1 MIQTIRKLKNT
12 LMMLR
17 EDTEVLIKDVEN
29 DTYLKIENVSVE
41 KVESD
46 PVQTRYIVNCT
57 SAGNGCIAYK

>member
-1 MIQTIRKLKNT
+1 
-12 LMMLR
+12 MMLR

-29 DTYLKIENVSVE
+29 DTYMKIENISIE

-57 SAGNGCIAYK
+57 SAGNGCIVYK

>member
-1 MIQTIRKLKNT
+1 
-12 LMMLR
+12 MMLR
-17 EDTEVLIKDVEN
+17 EGTELLIKDVEH
-29 DTYLKIENVSVE
+29 DTYLKIENVSIE